1 MSIITKS
8 KQFANI
14 ELFVPKLIGGNT
26 SDEGSKKRPKGV
38 HAFSSLVAA
47 CHVDKNHFI
56 VEPLYSSL
64 EIEFCIPYVC
74 TQDFAYIEYQSILN
88 TISTLEN

>member
-1 MSIITKS
+1 MK
-8 KQFANI
+8 
-14 ELFVPKLIGGNT
+14 
-26 SDEGSKKRPKGV
+26 DRKKDRRGYTP
-38 HAFSSLVAA
+38 FQSLVAA

>member
-1 MSIITKS
+1 MASNKS
-8 KQFANI
+8 FFKDI
-14 ELFVPKLIGGNT
+14 IGGNT